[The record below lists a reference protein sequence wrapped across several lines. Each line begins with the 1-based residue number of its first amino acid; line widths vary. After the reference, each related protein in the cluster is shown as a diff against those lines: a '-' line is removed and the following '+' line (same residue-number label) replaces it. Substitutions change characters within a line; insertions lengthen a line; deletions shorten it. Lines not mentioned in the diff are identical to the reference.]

1 MSDKKEIAKRTIETL
16 RPHFTFNVLNQ
27 IKYQIGKNPDL
38 AQEMVYDFAN
48 FYRAGLTLA
57 SCEEE
62 TVLEEEIRALKSY
75 LKLESAMNKNLAL
88 EMTLSFE
95 KDVRHRIVETGC
107 LQKFGADLIK
117 EEVRTTKEE
126 RTLLV
131 TDEIREGEY
140 HILVKIKETGKELKC
155 PVYEIKGE

>member
-1 MSDKKEIAKRTIETL
+1 MSDKKEIAKQTIETL

-62 TVLEEEIRALKSY
+62 TILDEEIRALKSY
-75 LKLESAMNKNLAL
+75 LKLEAAMNKNLTL
-88 EMTLSFE
+88 EMDLSFE
-95 KDVRHRIVETGC
+95 KDVRHKIVKTGC
-107 LQKFGADLIK
+107 LQKFGAELIK

-126 RTLLV
+126 RTLRI
-131 TDEIREGEY
+131 TDEIREGKY
-140 HILVKIKETGKELKC
+140 HILVKIKETDREFMC
-155 PVYEIKGE
+155 PVYEIKGD